1 MLNMTLLQEGE
12 RLDDLQ
18 TDGLRIIQNPSWFC
32 FGIDAVLL
40 SHFAKVRDKDK
51 VVEFGT
57 GTGVISLLIA
67 GKTKVKSIT
76 AFEIQPDVAEM
87 ANRSVLLNG
96 LEDRISI
103 ITDDL
108 KNVSDHFGKSS
119 VDVVVCNPPY
129 MSPHGLK
136 NPSDQ
141 KAISRHEIHC
151 TIEDVITSARNIL
164 KVGGALYLVHRPQ
177 RLVDIVWAMRQ
188 NDLEPKEIRMVQ
200 PKAHQKPNIM
210 LIKAVRGAKSE
221 LKFLDPLIVYND
233 DGDYTEE
240 IYQIYG
246 QQGIERFGER
256 KALHL
261 SDSHRKP

>member
-1 MLNMTLLQEGE
+1 MIEKSFLQEGE

-18 TDGLRIIQNPSWFC
+18 VGGLRIIQNPSWFC

-40 SHFAKVRDKDK
+40 SHFSYIRDKDS

-67 GKTKVKSIT
+67 GKTKVKSIK
-76 AFEIQPDVAEM
+76 AFEIQENVAEM
-87 ANRSVLLNG
+87 AKRSVALNA
-96 LEDRISI
+96 LEDRIEVI
-103 ITDDL
+103 QDDL
-108 KNVSDHFGKSS
+108 KNVSHYLKKSS

-136 NPSDQ
+136 NSQ
-141 KAISRHEIHC
+141 NEKAISRHEIHC
-151 TIEDVITSARNIL
+151 TIEDVIVSARNVL

-177 RLVDIVWAMRQ
+177 RLVDIVWALRM

-221 LKFLDPLIVYND
+221 LKFLDPLIVYEEN
-233 DGDYTEE
+233 GDYTAE
-240 IYQIYG
+240 IYEIYG
-246 QQGIERFGER
+246 QEGIDRFGER
-256 KALHL
+256 KE
-261 SDSHRKP
+261 R